1 MRTKSFGVKKLLS
14 LVLAIAMMATMILPT
29 SVFAAAP
36 AVDGDAVATVLKAAT
51 GVDLVK
57 QITVTFD
64 SEIKFDDS
72 KFATDVTVNNGH
84 NFGTSEAKVDDTDA
98 KKLVIT
104 LTDDAT
110 VEVGDKITFANDVII
125 DKATETDPFN
135 GEVTIDGNLTG
146 AEVTFDVP
154 AGVTVT
160 VEGGTAPTYYGI
172 GTYAY
177 KAEGAGFETVE
188 DTFDVTDADFTTPKN
203 IPVAIS
209 EIAAVD
215 FTATAVATNVA
226 ATYGKADKIVIVFAE
241 PINATEQEVFAQLDI
256 NTKTKDPV
264 WTVDK
269 TVLTL
274 TVDGDIANGTVINYT
289 KAATIKTTSGKIVAD
304 GSATIAGNF
313 DGAKDLVTAT
323 SMTATIVKGAPF
335 KPEVQDA
342 DSIVLVFN
350 APVVE
355 TGDIEIVVGSET
367 LTATGDA
374 TKTIYTIDLDGAE
387 NIENATQAVYGS
399 IVATLNGS
407 FGEARAP
414 RAMKAY
420 AIDNDG
426 TELVYNKVDGTVYK
440 DQIVVVF
447 DTPTNEAD
455 DISKISVVG
464 TGYTAS
470 LGTKAELDWEEDG
483 TKLVI
488 TLGQDTVIRNGA
500 TIDLTNLGIMDKDG
514 IISADDTTLELAIEG
529 SFGYTIQPRITKA
542 VAFTQNDMDY
552 IRVFFNTEVKA
563 KAGETIDVAISGF
576 TMGASASKVLVD
588 QNNGLTYY
596 EIAMAKDEH
605 SSFESGRYTISLT
618 GIVDKGTGSKE
629 LASTPVTITGAFI
642 SPITPE
648 VLKVVAI
655 SNDGSGVAKTGDKIV
670 AVFNTEVKL
679 GTVEAVD
686 GYLGAGSSVGH
697 SSAAKNVVE
706 ITLGGA
712 DLNIQPGT
720 TKIKFT
726 GFKDEATETV
736 TMGETT
742 EIIDGSF
749 GYSVEPEILK
759 ATAVSADGSGVPKAG
774 DKIVVVF
781 NTMVTYAGADIY
793 YYEYTL
799 ATDGEYDIGDVFSI
813 TVGSKATGLKYPLTK
828 EITGTFGYSVAP
840 AVKSVILSEREEIEK
855 ITVVFDRATNMQSIE
870 NVALATFR
878 TNNAHL
884 GADAT
889 AMWAKD
895 TVLEITLGAAA
906 TTTNADVLN
915 LSELGIKAADTKE
928 DIDNINA
935 LKITGSLVSV
945 VKDVVAENGGKIRI
959 TFTTRT
965 NADSINLEPSA
976 ALYGEGATASW
987 VDAKTL
993 LITLGTDYGIN
1004 ERGYISLDNL
1014 GITDGY
1020 SGSYVVSGQ
1029 YKIQSGSF
1037 TSDALEAKS
1046 AIAKSATTTVT
1057 DAAAGDKITITFSYA
1072 TDKNA
1077 NLANI
1082 ISEVKSGDAVV
1093 ANPFGTGATC
1103 EWITSQKLVITLGD
1117 APEIKRDDVIYFNK
1131 TNIKTLSGQELTT
1144 ESVALKGSFDG
1155 RDYYLSGN
1163 YVAQTATAKDHSFKV
1178 VVDNTSDAV
1187 AAKPTIV
1194 CVAYN
1199 GNTPVAISRVS
1210 AGIDE
1215 TAEFVFTFSGS
1226 YTITNAKVYAFKGL
1240 FDDIT
1245 DTTASPEVLAETKT
1259 INK

>member
-1 MRTKSFGVKKLLS
+1 
-14 LVLAIAMMATMILPT
+14 
-29 SVFAAAP
+29 
-36 AVDGDAVATVLKAAT
+36 
-51 GVDLVK
+51 
-57 QITVTFD
+57 
-64 SEIKFDDS
+64 
-72 KFATDVTVNNGH
+72 
-84 NFGTSEAKVDDTDA
+84 
-98 KKLVIT
+98 
-104 LTDDAT
+104 
-110 VEVGDKITFANDVII
+110 
-125 DKATETDPFN
+125 
-135 GEVTIDGNLTG
+135 
-146 AEVTFDVP
+146 
-154 AGVTVT
+154 
-160 VEGGTAPTYYGI
+160 
-172 GTYAY
+172 
-177 KAEGAGFETVE
+177 
-188 DTFDVTDADFTTPKN
+188 
-203 IPVAIS
+203 
-209 EIAAVD
+209 
-215 FTATAVATNVA
+215 
-226 ATYGKADKIVIVFAE
+226 
-241 PINATEQEVFAQLDI
+241 
-256 NTKTKDPV
+256 
-264 WTVDK
+264 
-269 TVLTL
+269 
-274 TVDGDIANGTVINYT
+274 
-289 KAATIKTTSGKIVAD
+289 
-304 GSATIAGNF
+304 
-313 DGAKDLVTAT
+313 
-323 SMTATIVKGAPF
+323 
-335 KPEVQDA
+335 
-342 DSIVLVFN
+342 
-350 APVVE
+350 
-355 TGDIEIVVGSET
+355 
-367 LTATGDA
+367 
-374 TKTIYTIDLDGAE
+374 
-387 NIENATQAVYGS
+387 
-399 IVATLNGS
+399 
-407 FGEARAP
+407 
-414 RAMKAY
+414 
-420 AIDNDG
+420 
-426 TELVYNKVDGTVYK
+426 
-440 DQIVVVF
+440 
-447 DTPTNEAD
+447 
-455 DISKISVVG
+455 
-464 TGYTAS
+464 
-470 LGTKAELDWEEDG
+470 
-483 TKLVI
+483 
-488 TLGQDTVIRNGA
+488 
-500 TIDLTNLGIMDKDG
+500 MDKDG
-514 IISADDTTLELAIEG
+514 IVSADNTTLELDIEG

-605 SSFESGRYTISLT
+605 SSFESGKYAISLT

-686 GYLGAGSSVGH
+686 GYLGAGSSVSH

-726 GFKDEATETV
+726 GFKDDATESV
-736 TMGETT
+736 TMDVTT
-742 EIIDGSF
+742 EIVDGNF
-749 GYSVEPEILK
+749 GYSPVPEILK

-781 NTMVTYAGADIY
+781 NTMVTYEGNDIY

-799 ATDGEYDIGDVFSI
+799 ATDGEYDSGDDFSI
-813 TVGSKATGLKYPLTK
+813 TVKSKATGIDYTLTK
-828 EITGTFGYSVAP
+828 AITGTFGYSVAP
-840 AVKSVILSEREEIEK
+840 AVKSVILSERDEIER

-878 TNNAHL
+878 TNNEHL

-895 TVLEITLGAAA
+895 TVLEITLGSAA
-906 TTTNADVLN
+906 TTTNTDVLN
-915 LSELGIKAADTKE
+915 LSGLGIKAADTNE

-935 LKITGSLVSV
+935 LEITGSLVSV

-993 LITLGTDYGIN
+993 LITLGTDYGIT

-1020 SGSYVVSGQ
+1020 SGTYVVSGQ

-1072 TDKNA
+1072 TDRNA

-1103 EWITSQKLVITLGD
+1103 TWITGQKLVITLGD

-1131 TNIKTLSGQELTT
+1131 ANIKTLSGQELTT

-1178 VVDNTSDAV
+1178 VVDNTSDLV

>member
-1 MRTKSFGVKKLLS
+1 MRTKSFSVKKLLS
-14 LVLAIAMMATMILPT
+14 LVLALTMMATMILPT

-36 AVDGDAVATVLKAAT
+36 AVDGTAVATVLKAAT

-64 SEIKFDDS
+64 SKIEFDDS
-72 KFATDVTVNNGH
+72 NFATDVTVDNGH
-84 NFGTSEAKVDDTDA
+84 NFGTDVVAEVVDE

-104 LTDDAT
+104 LDDDASI
-110 VEVGDKITFANDVII
+110 EVGDKITFANDVIK
-125 DKATETDPFN
+125 DAATHDPFN
-135 GEVTIDGNLTG
+135 GDVTVSGNLTG
-146 AEVTFDVP
+146 ATVNFDVP

-160 VEGGTAPTYYGI
+160 VEGGAAPTYYGI

-188 DTFDVTDADFTTPKN
+188 GTFDVTDVDFATAKN

-209 EIAAVD
+209 EIVAVD
-215 FTATAVATNVA
+215 FTATAVATDVA

-241 PINATEQEVFAQLDI
+241 PINATAAEVFAQLDI
-256 NTKTKDPV
+256 ANTKDPV

-289 KAATIKTTSGKIVAD
+289 KVPAIKTTSGKIVAD

-313 DGAKDLVTAT
+313 DGAEDLITA
-323 SMTATIVKGAPF
+323 SAMTATIVKGAPF
-335 KPEVQDA
+335 KPEVQA
-342 DSIVLVFN
+342 TDSIVLVFN
-350 APVVE
+350 APVAADGPLTINVD
-355 TGDIEIVVGSET
+355 GVT
-367 LTATGDA
+367 LTATGDT
-374 TKTIYTIDLDGAE
+374 TKTVYTIDLDGSE
-387 NIENATQAVYGS
+387 NIENATQAAYGS

-407 FGEARAP
+407 FGVARAP

-426 TELVYNKVDGTVYK
+426 TELVYNKIDGTVYK
-440 DQIVVVF
+440 DQIIVVF

-488 TLGQDTVIRNGA
+488 TLGQDSVIKNGA

-514 IISADDTTLELAIEG
+514 IISADNATLELDIEG

-563 KAGETIDVAISGF
+563 KSGETIDVAISGF

-596 EIAMAKDEH
+596 EIAMAKDED
-605 SSFESGRYTISLT
+605 SSFESGRYASSLT

-642 SPITPE
+642 SPIIPE

-686 GYLGAGSSVGH
+686 GYLGAGSAVSH

-726 GFKDEATETV
+726 GFKDDATESV
-736 TMGETT
+736 TMDVTT
-742 EIIDGSF
+742 EVVDGNF
-749 GYSVEPEILK
+749 GYSPVPEILK

-781 NTMVTYAGADIY
+781 NTMVTYAGNDIY
-793 YYEYTL
+793 CYEYAL
-799 ATDGEYDIGDVFSI
+799 ANDGEYDIGDEFSI
-813 TVGSKATGLKYPLTK
+813 TVKSKATGIDYPLTK
-828 EITGTFGYSVAP
+828 VITGTFGYSVAP
-840 AVKSVILSEREEIEK
+840 AVKSVILSEKDEIEK

-878 TNNAHL
+878 ANNPHL

-889 AMWAKD
+889 AMWEKD
-895 TVLEITLGAAA
+895 TVLKITLGAAA
-906 TTTNADVLN
+906 TTTNEDVLN
-915 LSELGIKAADTKE
+915 ISGLGIKAADTNE
-928 DIDNINA
+928 DIENIDA
-935 LKITGSLVSV
+935 LSITGSLVSV
-945 VKDVVAENGGKIRI
+945 VKDIVAENGGKIRI

-965 NADSINLEPSA
+965 NADSINLERYS
-976 ALYGEGATASW
+976 ALYGEGANASW

-993 LITLGTDYGIN
+993 LITLGTGYGIT
-1004 ERGYISLDNL
+1004 ERGYISLDGL
-1014 GITDGY
+1014 GIADGY
-1020 SGSYVVSGQ
+1020 SGTYSVSGQ

-1072 TDKNA
+1072 TNRNT

-1131 TNIKTLSGQELTT
+1131 ANIKTLSNQELTT
-1144 ESVALKGSFDG
+1144 ESIALKGSFDG

>member
-1 MRTKSFGVKKLLS
+1 MRTKSFSVKKLLS
-14 LVLAIAMMATMILPT
+14 LVLALTMMATMILPT

-36 AVDGDAVATVLKAAT
+36 AVNGDAVATVLKAAT
-51 GVDLVK
+51 GVDLIK

-64 SEIKFDDS
+64 SEIKFDEAD
-72 KFATDVTVNNGH
+72 FTDVNVTLNNGH
-84 NFGTSEAKVDDTDA
+84 DFGASEAKVDDADE
-98 KKLVIT
+98 KSLIIT
-104 LTDDAT
+104 LADDAT
-110 VEVGDKITFANDVII
+110 VEVGDKITFENDVIK
-125 DKATETDPFN
+125 DKATDDPFN
-135 GEVTIDGNLTG
+135 GDVTVSGNLTG
-146 AEVTFDVP
+146 ATVNFDVP

-160 VEGGTAPTYYGI
+160 VEGGAAPTYYGI

-188 DTFDVTDADFTTPKN
+188 DTFDVTDADFATAKN

-209 EIAAVD
+209 EIVAVD
-215 FTATAVATNVA
+215 FTATAVATDVA

-241 PINATEQEVFAQLDI
+241 PINATAAEVFAQLDI
-256 NTKTKDPV
+256 ANTKDPV

-289 KAATIKTTSGKIVAD
+289 KVPAIKTTSGKIVAD

-313 DGAKDLVTAT
+313 DGAEDLITA
-323 SMTATIVKGAPF
+323 SAMTATIVKGAPF
-335 KPEVQDA
+335 KPEVQA
-342 DSIVLVFN
+342 TDSIVLVFN
-350 APVVE
+350 APVATDGPLTINVD
-355 TGDIEIVVGSET
+355 GVT

-374 TKTIYTIDLDGAE
+374 TKTVYTIDLDGSE
-387 NIENATQAVYGS
+387 NIENATQAAYGS

-407 FGEARAP
+407 FGVARAP

-426 TELVYNKVDGTVYK
+426 TELVYNKIDGTVYK

-488 TLGQDTVIRNGA
+488 TLGQDTVIKNGA
-500 TIDLTNLGIMDKDG
+500 TIDLTSLGIMDKDG
-514 IISADDTTLELAIEG
+514 IISADNATLELDIEG

-563 KAGETIDVAISGF
+563 KSGETIDVAISGF

-605 SSFESGRYTISLT
+605 SSFESGRYAISLT

-642 SPITPE
+642 SPIIPE

-686 GYLGAGSSVGH
+686 GYLGAGSAVSH

-726 GFKDEATETV
+726 GFKDDATESV
-736 TMGETT
+736 TMDVTT
-742 EIIDGSF
+742 EVVDGNF
-749 GYSVEPEILK
+749 GYSPVPEILK

-781 NTMVTYAGADIY
+781 NTMVTYAGNDIY
-793 YYEYTL
+793 CYEYAL
-799 ATDGEYDIGDVFSI
+799 ANDGEYDIGDEFSI
-813 TVGSKATGLKYPLTK
+813 TVKSKATGIDYPLTK
-828 EITGTFGYSVAP
+828 AITGTFGYSVAP
-840 AVKSVILSEREEIEK
+840 AVKSVILSERDEIEK

-878 TNNAHL
+878 TNNEHL

-895 TVLEITLGAAA
+895 TVLEITLGSAA
-906 TTTNADVLN
+906 TTTNTDVLN
-915 LSELGIKAADTKE
+915 LSGLGIKAADTNE

-935 LKITGSLVSV
+935 LEITGSLVSV

-993 LITLGTDYGIN
+993 LITLGTDYGIT

-1072 TDKNA
+1072 TNRNT

-1093 ANPFGTGATC
+1093 SNPFGTGATC

-1131 TNIKTLSGQELTT
+1131 ANIKTLSNQELTT
-1144 ESVALKGSFDG
+1144 ESIALKGSFDG